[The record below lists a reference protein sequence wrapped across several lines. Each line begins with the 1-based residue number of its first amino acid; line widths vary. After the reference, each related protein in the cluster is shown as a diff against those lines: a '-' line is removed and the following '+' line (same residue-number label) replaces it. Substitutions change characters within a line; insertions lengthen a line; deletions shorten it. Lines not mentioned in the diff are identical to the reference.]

1 MDTLKITVEGVEFK
15 NPIVIASGPAGFG
28 DEFFKYVSPKEI
40 GAFTTKTVTPQ
51 AKDGNAPPRI
61 VYVKNGLLNSIGL
74 QNPGVDEFAS
84 KIAPTLPKET
94 VRIIS
99 IGGEMPD
106 DFSKSI
112 AKTEEFAEMMEI
124 NLSCPNVR
132 SGGIIASDEVLTE
145 EILLACRKSTQ
156 KPLIA
161 KLSPDLDV
169 IEQSRIAIENGIKI
183 VNIGN
188 SIQGAKFNVNTGRA
202 FLRRVGG
209 GLSGPAFLPIILWKV
224 YQVKEAFPSL
234 KVIGLGG
241 VSRPEDVI
249 EYAIAGASLVGIGSE
264 AMTNP
269 IGIPRLVS
277 ELRKF
282 LKSRKMKFEDFVGI
296 SHRGGFK

>member
-1 MDTLKITVEGVEFK
+1 MDTLKTIVEGVEFK

-40 GAFTTKTVTPQ
+40 GAFTTKTVTSQ
-51 AKDGNAPPRI
+51 AKDGNPPPRI
-61 VYVKNGLLNSIGL
+61 VYVKDGLLNSIGL

-84 KIAPTLPKET
+84 KIAPNLPKGI
-94 VRIIS
+94 VKIIS
-99 IGGEMPD
+99 IGGETPD

-112 AKTEEFAEMMEI
+112 TKTEKFADMMEI

-132 SGGIIASDEVLTE
+132 LGGIIASDGILTK
-145 EILLACRKSTQ
+145 EILFVCRKSTQ

-169 IEQSRIAIENGIKI
+169 VEQSKIAVESGIKI

-188 SIQGAKFNVNTGRA
+188 SIQGAKFNLNTGRA
-202 FLRRVGG
+202 FLGRVGG

-224 YQVKEAFPSL
+224 YQVKEMFPSL
-234 KVIGLGG
+234 QIIGLGG
-241 VSRPEDVI
+241 VSRPEDII

-269 IGIPRLVS
+269 MGISKLVDGVR
-277 ELRKF
+277 EF
-282 LKSRKMKFEDFVGI
+282 LKGRKMKFEDFVGI
-296 SHRGGFK
+296 SHKGGF